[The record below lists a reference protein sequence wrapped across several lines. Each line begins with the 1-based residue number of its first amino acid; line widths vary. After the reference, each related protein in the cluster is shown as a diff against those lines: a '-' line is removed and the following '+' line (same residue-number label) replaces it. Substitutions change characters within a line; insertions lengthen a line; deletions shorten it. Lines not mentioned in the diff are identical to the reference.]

1 MMILQD
7 ILDSFRREIDSD
19 DKVREKALQLSR
31 EAVRRCSESIKMTHR
46 GQMTEAEN
54 LVQQAHE
61 LIVEAAEEVS
71 GSEFLSRSRLLD
83 TGYQELAEAAN
94 LIALLDGGNFVTPEK
109 YGIPSRC
116 YLTGLADLI
125 GELRRH
131 TLDMLRENQV
141 ERGEQILKLM
151 EAILDDLQSFDY
163 PNALVPDLR
172 RKCDVGRSLIERT
185 RGDVTRA
192 VGNERLIR
200 ELKDKK

>member
-83 TGYQELAEAAN
+83 TAYQELAEAAN

>member
-1 MMILQD
+1 MMSLQD
-7 ILDSFRREIDSD
+7 ILNALRKEIDSD
-19 DKVREKALQLSR
+19 DKVREKTLQLSR

-46 GQMTEAEN
+46 GQMTEARN

-61 LIVEAAEEVS
+61 LIVQAAGQVS
-71 GSEFLSRSRLLD
+71 GSEFLSKSRLLD
-83 TGYQELAEAAN
+83 TAYQELAEAAN
-94 LIALLDGGNFVTPEK
+94 LISLLESGDFVAPEK
-109 YGIPSRC
+109 YGIPSRP
-116 YLTGLADLI
+116 YLTGLADVI

-131 TLDMLRENQV
+131 TLDMLRNDQA
-141 ERGEQILKLM
+141 ERGEQVLRLM

-200 ELKDKK
+200 ELKGRE